1 MDIISFEPLAKTMA
15 IDSITAYQKYISP
28 SKGFSCSHRLLHGG
42 DSCSNYVKQ
51 MLNEQKLHQAVQS
64 SLKRFQECAAASKS
78 LTSIKTR
85 ADFRCI
91 VIPCCL
97 PL

>member
-1 MDIISFEPLAKTMA
+1 MNIISFEPLAKTMA
-15 IDSITAYQKYISP
+15 IESITAYQKYISP

-42 DSCSNYVKQ
+42 DSCSNYVKR
-51 MLNEQKLHQAVQS
+51 MLSEQKLHEAVQS
-64 SLKRFQECAAASKS
+64 SIKRFQGCGAASKT
-78 LTSIKTR
+78 LK
-85 ADFRCI
+85 AKANFRCI

>member
-1 MDIISFEPLAKTMA
+1 MA
-15 IDSITAYQKYISP
+15 IESITAYQKYISP

-42 DSCSNYVKQ
+42 DSCSNYIKR
-51 MLNEQKLHQAVQS
+51 MLSEHKLHEAIQS
-64 SLKRFQECAAASKS
+64 SLKRFQSCGAASKT
-78 LTSIKTR
+78 LK
-85 ADFRCI
+85 AKANFRCI

>member
-15 IDSITAYQKYISP
+15 IESITAYQKYISP
-28 SKGFSCSHRLLHGG
+28 SKGFCCSHRLLHGG
-42 DSCSNYVKQ
+42 DSCSNYVKR
-51 MLNEQKLHQAVQS
+51 MLSEQKLYEALQS
-64 SLKRFQECAAASKS
+64 SIKRFQDCGAASRT
-78 LTSIKTR
+78 LTSSKAR
-85 ADFRCI
+85 ANFGCI

>member
-42 DSCSNYVKQ
+42 DSCSSYVKR
-51 MLNEQKLHQAVQS
+51 MLNEHKLHEAVQS
-64 SLKRFQECAAASKS
+64 SIKRFQDCAAASKT

-85 ADFRCI
+85 ADFGCI

>member
-1 MDIISFEPLAKTMA
+1 MA
-15 IDSITAYQKYISP
+15 IKSITAYQKYISP
-28 SKGFSCSHRLLHGG
+28 SKGFCCSHRLLHGG
-42 DSCSNYVKQ
+42 NSCSNYVKR

-64 SLKRFQECAAASKS
+64 SIKRFQDCAAASKT
-78 LTSIKTR
+78 LTSTKAT
-85 ADFRCI
+85 ANFRCI

>member
-1 MDIISFEPLAKTMA
+1 MQIISFEPLAKTIA
-15 IDSITAYQKYISP
+15 IESITAYQKYISP
-28 SKGFSCSHRLLHGG
+28 SKGFCCSHRLLHGG
-42 DSCSNYVKQ
+42 DSCSNFVKR
-51 MLNEQKLHQAVQS
+51 MLNEQNLHQAVQLS
-64 SLKRFQECAAASKS
+64 IKRFQDCATASKT
-78 LTSIKTR
+78 LTSNKAR

>member
-1 MDIISFEPLAKTMA
+1 MDIISFQPLAKTMV
-15 IDSITAYQKYISP
+15 IESITAYQKYISP

-42 DSCSNYVKQ
+42 DSCSNYVKR
-51 MLNEQKLHQAVQS
+51 MLSEQKFYEAVQS
-64 SLKRFQECAAASKS
+64 SIKRFQDCGAASKT
-78 LTSIKTR
+78 LTSTKAR
-85 ADFRCI
+85 GDFRCI

>member
-15 IDSITAYQKYISP
+15 IESITAYQKYISP

-42 DSCSNYVKQ
+42 DSCSNHVKR
-51 MLNEQKLHQAVQS
+51 MLSEQKLHEALQS
-64 SLKRFQECAAASKS
+64 SIKRFQDCGAASRTLISSKA
-78 LTSIKTR
+78 R
-85 ADFRCI
+85 ANFGCI

>member
-1 MDIISFEPLAKTMA
+1 MDIISFEPLAKTMV

-28 SKGFSCSHRLLHGG
+28 SKGFSYSHRLLHGG
-42 DSCSNYVKQ
+42 DSCSSYVKR
-51 MLNEQKLHQAVQS
+51 MLSEQKLHEAVQS
-64 SLKRFQECAAASKS
+64 SIKRFQDCAAASKT

-85 ADFRCI
+85 ADSRCI

>member
-15 IDSITAYQKYISP
+15 IESINAYQKYISP

-42 DSCSNYVKQ
+42 DSCSNYVKR
-51 MLNEQKLHQAVQS
+51 MLSEQKLHQALQS
-64 SLKRFQECAAASKS
+64 SIKRFQYCGAASRT
-78 LTSIKTR
+78 LTSSKAR
-85 ADFRCI
+85 ANFGCI

>member
-42 DSCSNYVKQ
+42 DSCSNYVKR
-51 MLNEQKLHQAVQS
+51 MLNEQRFHQAVQS
-64 SLKRFQECAAASKS
+64 SLKRFQECAAASKT

>member
-15 IDSITAYQKYISP
+15 MESITVYQKYISP

-42 DSCSNYVKQ
+42 DSCSNYVKR
-51 MLNEQKLHQAVQS
+51 MLSEQKLHEAIQS
-64 SLKRFQECAAASKS
+64 SLKRFQDCGAASKT
-78 LTSIKTR
+78 LTSTKTR
-85 ADFRCI
+85 ADSGCI

>member
-1 MDIISFEPLAKTMA
+1 MA
-15 IDSITAYQKYISP
+15 IESITAYQKYISP
-28 SKGFSCSHRLLHGG
+28 SKGFCCPHRLLHGG
-42 DSCSNYVKQ
+42 DSCSNYVKR

-64 SLKRFQECAAASKS
+64 SIKRFQECAAASNT
-78 LTSIKTR
+78 LTSIKTK

>member
-1 MDIISFEPLAKTMA
+1 MNIISFEPLAKTMA
-15 IDSITAYQKYISP
+15 IESITAYQKYISP

-42 DSCSNYVKQ
+42 DSCSNYVKR
-51 MLNEQKLHQAVQS
+51 MLSEQKLHEAVQS
-64 SLKRFQECAAASKS
+64 SIKRFQDCGTASKT
-78 LTSIKTR
+78 LK
-85 ADFRCI
+85 AKANFRCI

>member
-15 IDSITAYQKYISP
+15 IESIKAYQKYISP

-42 DSCSNYVKQ
+42 DSCSNYLKR
-51 MLNEQKLHQAVQS
+51 MLSEQKLDQALQS
-64 SLKRFQECAAASKS
+64 SIKRFQDCGAASRT
-78 LTSIKTR
+78 LTSSKAR
-85 ADFRCI
+85 ANFGCI

>member
-1 MDIISFEPLAKTMA
+1 MQIISFEPLAKTIA
-15 IDSITAYQKYISP
+15 IESITAYQKYISP
-28 SKGFSCSHRLLHGG
+28 SKGFCCSHRLLHGG
-42 DSCSNYVKQ
+42 DSCSNFVKR
-51 MLNEQKLHQAVQS
+51 MLSEQNLYQAVQ
-64 SLKRFQECAAASKS
+64 LFIKRFQDCAAASKT
-78 LTSIKTR
+78 LTSTKAR